1 MHDLNPTTQYYSK
14 DELLPSIVDFTD
26 KEHIVLENINQEVAA
41 SPSLEDLIGFLFD
54 QNQKL
59 GECDRMSFAFIEEGG
74 QRAIAGSAYAHYRQL
89 YLGPGYSEDIRQGS
103 LLEVIRKSTPRII
116 HDLKEYQREKPGSPS
131 CKLLLKEGI
140 RSSMTCPLSV
150 DGKNVGILFR
160 NSKKTNAFDLHQ
172 VKLYMAVAVRIS
184 QAVEKAYRIRRL
196 EEANN
201 AYTEMLAFVS
211 HELKSPLSSIIFDS
225 DVITKG
231 YLGELKPEQ
240 QEKIFSMRGK
250 ASYLLSLVKEYL
262 NLAKIESGQLEL
274 EADMQMNLVE
284 DVIKPSIA
292 IVSPQIEEKN
302 ISLQENYPS
311 EPIAVTGDAELLKIV
326 TINLLSNASK
336 YGVEKGSIKLSVET
350 SSDYVTLKVWN
361 KGPGFPPDQK
371 SRLFRKFSRLQS
383 EELLKRNGTGVGLYT
398 SWKIVRLHGGS
409 ISADSKAGHWAE
421 FSVSLPGPN
430 RN

>member
-1 MHDLNPTTQYYSK
+1 MNDINPTIIYYSK
-14 DELLPSIVDFTD
+14 EELLPSIVDFTD
-26 KEHIVLENINQEVAA
+26 KEHLVLENINQKVAA
-41 SPSLEDLIGFLFD
+41 SPTLEDLIEFLFE
-54 QNQKL
+54 NSRKL
-59 GECDRMSFAFIEEGG
+59 GECDRMSFAFVEEGG
-74 QRAIAGSAYAHYRQL
+74 QRAIAGSVCADYRQL
-89 YLGPGYSEDIRQGS
+89 HLEPGYSEDIRQGS

-116 HDLKEYQREKPGSPS
+116 HDLKEYQKEKPGSPS
-131 CKLLLKEGI
+131 CRLLLKEGI

-160 NSKKTNAFDLHQ
+160 NSKKLKAFDLHQ
-172 VKLYMAVAVRIS
+172 VKLHMAVTDRIS
-184 QAVEKAYRIRRL
+184 QTVDKAYRIRRL

-201 AYTEMLAFVS
+201 SYTEMLTFVS

-231 YLGELKPEQ
+231 YLGALNPELQ
-240 QEKIFSMRGK
+240 QKIFSMRGK

-262 NLAKIESGQLEL
+262 NLAKIESGHMEL
-274 EADMQMNLVE
+274 EANTQMNLVE
-284 DVIKPSIA
+284 DVIKPSIS
-292 IVSPQIEEKN
+292 IVGPQIEEKS
-302 ISLQENYPS
+302 ISLYENYPS
-311 EPIAVTGDAELLKIV
+311 EPIVVTGDAELLKIV
-326 TINLLSNASK
+326 TINLLSNAAK
-336 YGVEKGSIKLSVET
+336 YGVDKGSIKLNVEN
-350 SSDYVTLKVWN
+350 SSDQVSVRVWN

-409 ISADSKAGHWAE
+409 ISADSKEGHWAE
-421 FSVSLPGPN
+421 FSVTLPGSN